1 MIYSQTLVTQIGF
14 DTAED
19 EPPKVCIGYRSPA
32 PSPLW
37 IEFPNTYR
45 SGDEQIWR
53 AGQSNDVI
61 VLGCVLINVEFL
73 EACDIPYAELR
84 ELISDPR

>member
-1 MIYSQTLVTQIGF
+1 MRHYLQKLASIQPRTSLPKFVWGI
-14 DTAED
+14 D
-19 EPPKVCIGYRSPA
+19 PPP

-37 IEFPNTYR
+37 VEFPSTYR

-53 AGQSNDVI
+53 AGQSKDVI